1 MDSIKKEPKEVK
13 VQKEIAR
20 KKQSFPVKNTFT
32 HGEKEYQK
40 GDTIEVSSEKGIKF
54 LQSKNYI

>member
-1 MDSIKKEPKEVK
+1 MSANDNKDKAPKEK
-13 VQKEIAR
+13 VPKA
-20 KKQSFPVKNTFT
+20 KSFKVKNKFT

-40 GDTIEVSSEKGIKF
+40 GDTIEVNSEKGIKF